1 MLGAQSFQRNF
12 GSIFFSIVDVLAIIP
27 IASREISTLSRNGAG
42 PGGTASCNIKDN
54 TISYPLS
61 KAQKLKVGV
70 HLMRAGRGGFFSLWF
85 SARLHSYCSH
95 ASHTPMVKDMRCV
108 YVYDHGSGEK
118 TGSPI
123 LQRERTGLKKT
134 EGQEKQEKNEQ
145 VPRRSE
151 TILNT
156 GADILAVLQ
165 CSRDGQS
172 DILIEIDG

>member
-1 MLGAQSFQRNF
+1 
-12 GSIFFSIVDVLAIIP
+12 
-27 IASREISTLSRNGAG
+27 
-42 PGGTASCNIKDN
+42 
-54 TISYPLS
+54 
-61 KAQKLKVGV
+61 
-70 HLMRAGRGGFFSLWF
+70 
-85 SARLHSYCSH
+85 
-95 ASHTPMVKDMRCV
+95 MVKDMRCV